1 MARLDRYMLSQLM
14 MLFGFFSLLL
24 ILVYWVNRAVRLF
37 DQLIADGQ
45 TLGVF
50 LTLST
55 LTLPTIIRIILPIAT
70 FAAAIYVTNRMT
82 SESELV
88 VVQATGYSSF
98 RIARPIAYFGLIVT
112 VLMALLLHYLV
123 PVSTT
128 ELNKRQAEIAE
139 NATARLLREG
149 QFLTPTDGVT
159 FYIREVT
166 NEGEL
171 RDIFLSDS
179 RNPLETVTYTA
190 TSAFIVRT
198 EAGPQLVM
206 VDGMAQNFETDTRR
220 LGTTSFD
227 DLAYNLGT
235 LVTLPDP
242 SRRSARELVTTEMLA
257 PSPAILAET
266 RRTAAQL
273 RAEAHERIARTFQ
286 PLVSALIGF
295 ATLLIGGFSRFGVWR
310 QILVAIFLLI
320 LIKTIESGVTNV
332 VTNDPGAW
340 PLTYLPEVTGL
351 IIALVLLGWSI
362 RPAWLRGK
370 RYQGAAA

>member
-1 MARLDRYMLSQLM
+1 MLSQLM

-112 VLMALLLHYLV
+112 ALMALLLHYLV